1 MTKKPRQG
9 NKATLGDLKHIAQQ
23 STDGRALL
31 ALEPT
36 REIGDAFLR
45 STRRTLADEQ
55 ITASDRQWLE
65 NAMYLYE
72 AALDGLNA
80 DLQKIEYLPE
90 NMDKH
95 LLRLVM
101 SISAFAKF
109 GNEPDRV
116 TKKFRRKCM
125 NTAREIKLEKER
137 VLIENCKVFLR
148 KKGKITNSQ
157 AFACTIKNQLDADVG
172 ADVPVGT
179 IRKRISDVLSERQK
193 GSH

>member
-1 MTKKPRQG
+1 MTKKPRQS

-23 STDGRALL
+23 SADGRALL

-45 STRRTLADEQ
+45 SARRTLANEKT
-55 ITASDRQWLE
+55 TASDRQWLE

-72 AALDGLNA
+72 DAVNGLNA

-95 LLRLVM
+95 LLRLAM

-109 GNEPDRV
+109 GNEPDSV
-116 TKKFRRKCM
+116 TKKIRRKCM
-125 NTAREIKLEKER
+125 STAREIKLEKER
-137 VLIENCKVFLR
+137 VIIENCKVFLR
-148 KKGKITNSQ
+148 KKAKITNSL
-157 AFACTIKNQLDADVG
+157 AFARTIKNQLDADVG

-179 IRKRISDVLSERQK
+179 IRKRISEVLAER
-193 GSH
+193 

>member
-23 STDGRALL
+23 SADGRALL

-45 STRRTLADEQ
+45 SARRTLADEQ
-55 ITASDRQWLE
+55 ITAPDRQWLQ

-72 AALDGLNA
+72 DALNGLNA
-80 DLQKIEYLPE
+80 DLQKIQYLPE
-90 NMDKH
+90 NIDKH

-109 GNEPDRV
+109 GNEPDSV
-116 TKKFRRKCM
+116 KKKIKREVIS
-125 NTAREIKLEKER
+125 NAREIKLEKKR

-148 KKGKITNSQ
+148 KKANLTNSL
-157 AFACTIKNQLDADVG
+157 AFARTIKNQLDADVG

-179 IRKRISDVLSERQK
+179 IRKRISEVLAER
-193 GSH
+193 